1 MKVGKAQEEIKF
13 FSKVELIFFSYLLCR
28 FILAVVA
35 GLGVV
40 VVVLGGWWW
49 LVDLAFWW

>member
-35 GLGVV
+35 GLG
-40 VVVLGGWWW
+40 GGGGPGGIGGG
-49 LVDLAFWW
+49 